1 MFKLAALTAAV
12 AAATPREEIENSM
25 EMWNAKINEKDMH
38 YIEQKANRLE
48 WETERYI
55 NGREL

>member
-1 MFKLAALTAAV
+1 MFKLAAITAAV